1 MNEPPIRISIA
12 TPCHERWDRMTATDR
27 GAFCQV
33 CSKEVVDF
41 TAMTDAELLA
51 YFEKGD
57 IGCGKL
63 RIDQLYQ
70 PPVVQ
75 PRYQLRSIFNA
86 MLAVLLP
93 FIGIKTVAAQTA
105 PARSPQHHNVTAT
118 SQKADTAAK
127 SQVSLREVQVLGSS
141 RKYGNGIIG
150 QLEIEQTPQQ
160 IATERHDTLIM
171 LPPASEAHPDNH
183 KKKK

>member
-1 MNEPPIRISIA
+1 MNQPPIRISIA

-63 RIDQLYQ
+63 RRDQLYQ

-75 PRYQLRSIFNA
+75 SCYQLRSIFHA

-93 FIGIKTVAAQTA
+93 FIGIKTLSAQSALT
-105 PARSPQHHNVTAT
+105 RTPQHTHMTPTGQKAGAT
-118 SQKADTAAK
+118 SQ
-127 SQVSLREVQVLGSS
+127 SPVSLNEVQVVGSS
-141 RKYGNGIIG
+141 AKRGNFVQGVVAY
-150 QLEIEQTPQQ
+150 EQPPQQ
-160 IATERHDTLIM
+160 IATERHDTLIL
-171 LPPASEAHPDNH
+171 LPSAPEAHPDSH